1 MLLLYTSTEVDNLLQ
16 TLSSSTFKNLAVTPD
31 LMKLAVATDT
41 YHVLTVNLPI
51 YFTSFPDH
59 YSKTHCH
66 KPAKRSPQSHRV
78 FQNTSMA
85 QEEEQERLQ
94 YGSITKRHKA
104 LGVNYLG
111 SFAGQ
116 YAVRKRFKQLSS
128 HVEQLDLSSKRKYI
142 SFAGSSKLQ
151 TGGEKLVKQLEE
163 RKWYMSDDGSSLLGS
178 LSGEDHGYE
187 VPYVTS
193 MKKFGTSPSSGINA
207 LSHTS
212 GSSLSHMTYPIHCL
226 LPSPDSHVTANS
238 TLLHLDYNNS
248 IVVAYYNENGNQ
260 DTDHGTRMSPMVQES
275 DLSVSVIVVY
285 KVPQQVH
292 TIAK

>member
-1 MLLLYTSTEVDNLLQ
+1 M
-16 TLSSSTFKNLAVTPD
+16 
-31 LMKLAVATDT
+31 
-41 YHVLTVNLPI
+41 
-51 YFTSFPDH
+51 
-59 YSKTHCH
+59 
-66 KPAKRSPQSHRV
+66 
-78 FQNTSMA
+78 
-85 QEEEQERLQ
+85 
-94 YGSITKRHKA
+94 
-104 LGVNYLG
+104 G

-128 HVEQLDLSSKRKYI
+128 HVEQLDLSSEEKYL
-142 SFAGSSKLQ
+142 SFAGSSKFQ
-151 TGGEKLVKQLEE
+151 SGSERVIKQVEE
-163 RKWYMSDDGSSLLGS
+163 WKWYMSDDGSSLIGR

-193 MKKFGTSPSSGINA
+193 MKKFGTSPSTGINA

-212 GSSLSHMTYPIHCL
+212 GSSLSHVTYPIHCI
-226 LPSPDSHVTANS
+226 LPSPDSHVTADS

-260 DTDHGTRMSPMVQES
+260 DIDHGTGMSPMVQES
-275 DLSVSVIVVY
+275 GLSVSVIVVY